1 MTAVIHLDGRARI
14 LGDDVNT
21 DYIIAST
28 RKRATLDEQILKQY
42 LLETVDPAFAGS
54 VQPGDMLVAGWN
66 FGCGS
71 AMEIAATV
79 ILASGIKAVLARS
92 FARTF
97 FRNAV
102 NNGLVPIECDTSRIR
117 EGELV
122 AIDVAGDAINVVN
135 RTTRASIPA
144 VVLPA
149 LMSRILACGGLVELI
164 RRGGWNASPD

>member
-1 MTAVIHLDGRARI
+1 MTAVIHLEGRARI
-14 LGDDVNT
+14 LGDDLNT

-117 EGELV
+117 EAELV

-164 RRGGWNASPD
+164 RRGGWNASPG

>member
-1 MTAVIHLDGRARI
+1 
-14 LGDDVNT
+14 
-21 DYIIAST
+21 
-28 RKRATLDEQILKQY
+28 
-42 LLETVDPAFAGS
+42 
-54 VQPGDMLVAGWN
+54 
-66 FGCGS
+66 
-71 AMEIAATV
+71 
-79 ILASGIKAVLARS
+79 VLARS

>member
-1 MTAVIHLDGRARI
+1 VTGVIHLEGRARI

-42 LLETVDPAFAGS
+42 LLETLDPAFAGS
-54 VQPGDMLVAGWN
+54 VLPGDILVAGWN

-117 EGELV
+117 EGELL
-122 AIDVAGDAINVVN
+122 AIDVAGDAIRAVN
-135 RTTRASIPA
+135 RTTGASVPA

-164 RRGGWNASPD
+164 RHGGWNASPD

>member
-1 MTAVIHLDGRARI
+1 VTGVIHLEGRARI

-21 DYIIAST
+21 DYIIASR
-28 RKRATLDEQILKQY
+28 RKRATLDERILKQY
-42 LLETVDPAFAGS
+42 LLETVDPAFAAS
-54 VQPGDMLVAGWN
+54 VHPGDMLVAGWN

-79 ILASGIKAVLARS
+79 ILASGVKAVLARS

-97 FRNAV
+97 FRNSV
-102 NNGLVPIECDTSRIR
+102 NNGLVPIECDTTRIR
-117 EGELV
+117 EGDLL
-122 AIDVAGDAINVVN
+122 AIDVTGEAINAVN
-135 RTTRASIPA
+135 RTTGTPIPA

-164 RRGGWNASPD
+164 RRGGWNASPA

>member
-1 MTAVIHLDGRARI
+1 MTAVIHLEGRARI
-14 LGDDVNT
+14 LGDDLNT

-164 RRGGWNASPD
+164 RRGGWNASPE

>member
-1 MTAVIHLDGRARI
+1 MTAVIHLEGRARI

-21 DYIIAST
+21 DCIIAST

>member
-1 MTAVIHLDGRARI
+1 MTAVIHLEGRARI

>member
-1 MTAVIHLDGRARI
+1 MTAVIHLEGRARI
-14 LGDDVNT
+14 LGDDLNT

>member
-1 MTAVIHLDGRARI
+1 MTAVIHLEGRARI

-164 RRGGWNASPD
+164 RRGGWNASPE